1 MGILDTFPKY
11 KQELSCK
18 KCGFTHNT
26 DDFYCPKCGNKLRL
40 LDKDLAR
47 NKFTVKDVRSVYN
60 NLYNSGDKLLGSNC
74 TVIIN
79 KHIDNEY
86 GSLPLNSTPVIISSI
101 RSGYAL
107 RKTEEIIFPE
117 ISKKRRPDNLELKK
131 AKDDIDKIIL
141 LCNHLLI
148 DQNFIEYSAKE
159 FIYEHLESLISD
171 NVKYMTPILD
181 KVNTGSEFMSIGGF
195 PHFYK
200 NEIVFNDTLQKAW
213 TDLITQDTVYGY
225 CLRISEILK

>member
-1 MGILDTFPKY
+1 MGIFDNFPKY

-18 KCGFTHNT
+18 KCGFTHNA

-40 LDKDLAR
+40 LDKDLVK
-47 NKFTVKDVRSVYN
+47 NKFTVKDIRSVYN
-60 NLYNSGDKLLGSNC
+60 NLYNSGDKLLSSNC

-107 RKTEEIIFPE
+107 RKTEEIVFPE
-117 ISKKRRPDNLELKK
+117 ISKKRRLDNLEIKK
-131 AKDDIDKIIL
+131 NQDDLDKIIQ
-141 LCNHLLI
+141 LCNHLLV
-148 DQNFIEYSAKE
+148 DQNFIEYSNKE

-171 NVKYMTPILD
+171 NVKYMIPILE
-181 KVNTGSEFMSIGGF
+181 KVYTGREFMSIGGF
-195 PHFYK
+195 PHFY
-200 NEIVFNDTLQKAW
+200 NDEIIFNDTLRNAW
-213 TDLITQDTVYGY
+213 TDLIAQDTVYGY
-225 CLRISEILK
+225 CLRMSEILK